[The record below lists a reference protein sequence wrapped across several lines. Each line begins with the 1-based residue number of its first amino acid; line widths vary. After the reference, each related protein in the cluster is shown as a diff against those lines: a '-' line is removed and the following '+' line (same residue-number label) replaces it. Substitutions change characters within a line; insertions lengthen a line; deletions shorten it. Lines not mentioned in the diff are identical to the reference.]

1 MIRVLDRLIVGTF
14 LKLFVLVLLACPPI
28 FVIADI
34 AENLD
39 TYIDR
44 GLTGVEVAWSYLYQT
59 PLFIQWAFPIAALIA
74 TVFTVHSMTMHHEIV
89 ATKASGISFYRL
101 IAPMVVAGMG
111 LTIVSLGLSEIVP
124 RTNRIS
130 ARILRAEAPGRSWRS
145 DFVYQS
151 EEGLTWQVRRL
162 TLADGRM
169 SSIVL
174 ERPTTASS
182 PGLHVLASMAAWA
195 PADGWSFAQGY
206 LRILRADSTERAIE
220 FDRLRLSEITE
231 TPEELLA
238 IPPEP
243 DEMTYAEIDH
253 MARILQR
260 TGGDANELLVKRE
273 QKIAIPFATIVI
285 ILFGAPLATSSKR
298 GGAAYGIGISLAI
311 VIAFLMLFQ
320 VSKALGEAG
329 ALQPL
334 TAAWLPNVIFLGA
347 AVIALVRVRT

>member
-1 MIRVLDRLIVGTF
+1 M
-14 LKLFVLVLLACPPI
+14 LF
-28 FVIADI
+28 
-34 AENLD
+34 
-39 TYIDR
+39 
-44 GLTGVEVAWSYLYQT
+44 
-59 PLFIQWAFPIAALIA
+59 
-74 TVFTVHSMTMHHEIV
+74 
-89 ATKASGISFYRL
+89 
-101 IAPMVVAGMG
+101 
-111 LTIVSLGLSEIVP
+111 
-124 RTNRIS
+124 
-130 ARILRAEAPGRSWRS
+130 RSWTP
-145 DFVYQS
+145 V
-151 EEGLTWQVRRL
+151 
-162 TLADGRM
+162 
-169 SSIVL
+169 
-174 ERPTTASS
+174 
-182 PGLHVLASMAAWA
+182 
-195 PADGWSFAQGY
+195 DGWSFAQGY

-273 QKIAIPFATIVI
+273 QKISIPFATIVI